1 MDSSGFRSFFG
12 FVKFAFGSERV
23 RLVVVVVV
31 VVVDDD
37 DDDDDDDDVA
47 VVVIALCHFF
57 TGMFQ
62 ILRCWK
68 QLKKKK
74 KC

>member
-12 FVKFAFGSERV
+12 LDKFAFGSERV
-23 RLVVVVVV
+23 RLVVVV
-31 VVVDDD
+31 DD

>member
-1 MDSSGFRSFFG
+1 MDSSRFRSFFG

-31 VVVDDD
+31 V
-37 DDDDDDDDVA
+37 DDDDDDDDVVV

-57 TGMFQ
+57 TGIFL
-62 ILRCWK
+62 ILK
-68 QLKKKK
+68 DV
-74 KC
+74 